1 MIFSTIASALF
12 AAIFLVVV
20 VRKFDFLLL
29 KFGLMLFA
37 GAGMYFV
44 WNPGQITLL
53 ANLIGIGRGGDL
65 IAYSTSALFFLALT
79 AGIIR
84 ERRAS
89 DTLTLLV
96 RKLAL
101 RDARHPAADR

>member
-1 MIFSTIASALF
+1 MIFSAIASALF
-12 AAIFLVVV
+12 AATFLIVV
-20 VRKFDFLLL
+20 VRRFDFFLL
-29 KFGLMLFA
+29 KAGLMLFA

-44 WNPGQITLL
+44 WNPSQMTLV
-53 ANLIGIGRGGDL
+53 ANAIGIGRGSDL

-101 RDARHPAADR
+101 RDARRPAEEQ